1 MCNRCNT
8 NKFNNPYMRQ
18 QMEAYKWNEKAQ
30 TTNMI
35 FNYTYSVFNMIFEVF
50 ASTNSLSSY
59 SNTTTPKSLTEKY
72 SNGSSSVENTEKN
85 EKNQEQSNAE
95 IENKVKD
102 ILSRNNLTVS
112 ENTLKA
118 IVEKYPTMKAIQ
130 TGGLSVEQRVINYAK
145 GLEYDKVMDSFV
157 NAKLDRT
164 SSNEIYTIEQGTGN
178 DEVTK
183 VKNGFLQSA
192 QEQIELY
199 DNKVADGKINFTE
212 FFNKELADAQI
223 SADELSEEKYNE
235 AMATSNALFKALDV
249 NDDSYLDKEEMAS
262 LSWVQST
269 INLSNTNVNTNN
281 SYNDITFEEWD
292 KVNELF
298 NTYKEVVFK
307 KLPSDKQTE
316 FKNLQHDRS
325 KALNFLKEH
334 STATE
339 EEITKIADF
348 FNRYDKSYVGFKE
361 FTLNS

>member
-1 MCNRCNT
+1 MCNRCS
-8 NKFNNPYMRQ
+8 NKFNPLTQQQAYMKNMQ
-18 QMEAYKWNEKAQ
+18 NAQ
-30 TTNMI
+30 TANMIIGGASMMLNMI
-35 FNYTYSVFNMIFEVF
+35 FGGF
-50 ASTNSLSSY
+50 ASANSVSSY

-72 SNGSSSVENTEKN
+72 SKGSTTVENTEEIEN
-85 EKNQEQSNAE
+85 NQEQSKAD
-95 IENKVKD
+95 IEKEVND
-102 ILSRNNLTVS
+102 ILTKNSLTVS
-112 ENTLKA
+112 INTLKA
-118 IVEKYPTMKAIQ
+118 IIEKYPTMKAIQ

-157 NAKLDRT
+157 NAKLDKT
-164 SSNEIYTIEQGTGN
+164 TSNEIYTIEQGTGN

-199 DNKVADGKINFTE
+199 DNQIADGKINFTE
-212 FFNKELADAQI
+212 FFNKELAGAQI

-269 INLSNTNVNTNN
+269 INLSDTNVNTNN